1 MLQYRILD
9 NKIYPQQDVEL
20 VGFSKNQD
28 YPVLEN
34 PEKVLIFRT
43 ALGVGDW
50 VMLERLPAAIKKY
63 YPKCEI
69 YLPSPKMIEETFGPL
84 MYQWA
89 SWGDV
94 SKTVELVFK
103 NNPYVDGYVDTWEG
117 EVYSDHWRIF
127 DETNWKTPLV
137 RQMARF
143 YNIDDDKEL
152 DYTPMIYFSE
162 DDIRTGITNINELS
176 GQHTDYNFIHI
187 SNRNTGDDNKILLDY
202 IKKNKLDELPFL
214 YYYKGD
220 IQETIFKELRLL
232 NNIESIKDIR
242 SQFFIKSK
250 AKNCIGNQTGA
261 MDVVCGLTKVHA
273 LHHSETLYETFRV
286 GNYLPPQSY
295 IKRAQDEQN

>member
-1 MLQYRILD
+1 MLQYRIL
-9 NKIYPQQDVEL
+9 NNRIYPGQDVEL

-28 YPVLEN
+28 YLVLEN

-50 VMLERLPAAIKKY
+50 VMLERLPAAIKSR
-63 YPKCEI
+63 YPDCKVYI
-69 YLPSPKMIEETFGPL
+69 PSKKMIEETFGPL
-84 MYQWA
+84 LYQWA
-89 SWGDV
+89 TWGDV
-94 SKTVELVFK
+94 ANTVNLVFK
-103 NNPYVDGYVDTWEG
+103 NNPYVDGSVDTWEG

-127 DETNWKTPLV
+127 DETDWKTPLV

-143 YNIDDDKEL
+143 YNIDDKYPL
-152 DYTPMIYFSE
+152 DYTPMIYFDQDE
-162 DDIRTGITNINELS
+162 IRTGLTYINELCNEYAE
-176 GQHTDYNFIHI
+176 YNFIHI
-187 SNRNTGDDNKILLDY
+187 SDRNTGSDNELLLDY
-202 IKKNKLDELPFL
+202 IKQNKLDELPFL
-214 YYYKGD
+214 YYCKGN
-220 IQETIFKELRLL
+220 IQETIFKELKLI
-232 NNIESIKDIR
+232 NNIADVKDIR

-250 AKNCIGNQTGA
+250 AQNCIGNQTGA

>member
-50 VMLERLPAAIKKY
+50 VMLERLPAAIKRY
-63 YPKCEI
+63 YPKCEV
-69 YLPSPKMIEETFGPL
+69 YLPSPKMISEIFGSL

-143 YNIDDDKEL
+143 YNIEDDKEL

-202 IKKNKLDELPFL
+202 IKKNKLDQLPFL

-250 AKNCIGNQTGA
+250 AQNCIGNQTGA
-261 MDVVCGLTKVHA
+261 MDVICGLTKVHA

>member
-63 YPKCEI
+63 YPKCEV
-69 YLPSPKMIEETFGPL
+69 YLPSPKMIAETFGPL
-84 MYQWA
+84 MHQWA

-232 NNIESIKDIR
+232 NNIENIKDIR

>member
-1 MLQYRILD
+1 MLQYRILN
-9 NKIYPQQDVEL
+9 NKIYSGQEVEL
-20 VGFSKNQD
+20 VGFSKNQP
-28 YPVLEN
+28 YPVMEN

-63 YPKCEI
+63 YPKCEV
-69 YLPSPKMIEETFGPL
+69 YLPSPKMIAETFGPL

-232 NNIESIKDIR
+232 NNIENIKDIR

-250 AKNCIGNQTGA
+250 AKKRHSIKKRN
-261 MDVVCGLTKVHA
+261 TKKNVKKI
-273 LHHSETLYETFRV
+273 LNSLKK
-286 GNYLPPQSY
+286 Q
-295 IKRAQDEQN
+295 QQNISFSQAISG

>member
-63 YPKCEI
+63 YPKCEV
-69 YLPSPKMIEETFGPL
+69 YLPSPKMIAETFGPL

-232 NNIESIKDIR
+232 NNIENIKDIR